1 MPVNTNYILEYKHQ
15 YFHTLLFRTCATA
28 KSAKKVQ
35 KDGKAASKKT
45 QVSNLKKRGQE
56 IFLEKVLY

>member
-1 MPVNTNYILEYKHQ
+1 MTKLLDEPHSSSHQ
-15 YFHTLLFRTCATA
+15 YSHTLLFRTCATA
-28 KSAKKVQ
+28 KSVKKAQ

-56 IFLEKVLY
+56 IF